1 MNRQQRKLLRDALT
15 SNKSL
20 SVPHLYSL
28 KWPLRPHTHRLTRG
42 WSKNNEEWI
51 PWVGLLDKITANCYH
66 RSRVRERVMVKG
78 VEQGLLLGVVGSRTN
93 LAQQPHRGDTVH
105 SGSNWSYPLLACT
118 LALLAIQPQGTARTE
133 KQARWLVFKEYR
145 ERQQAS
151 VKQYSTM
158 EPRKIFKRKCLNIWV
173 LQIPAWLS

>member
-1 MNRQQRKLLRDALT
+1 MNKTAKKTPAWCFDFQQKPFGAT
-15 SNKSL
+15 S
-20 SVPHLYSL
+20 
-28 KWPLRPHTHRLTRG
+28 PLFKTAPEATHTHCLTRG

-66 RSRVRERVMVKG
+66 SSRVRERLMVKG

-118 LALLAIQPQGTARTE
+118 LALWAIQPQGTARTE

-151 VKQYSTM
+151 VKQYSIMGTKNFLR
-158 EPRKIFKRKCLNIWV
+158 ESLLNVWV
-173 LQIPAWLS
+173 LQIPA